1 MYRRHAGTGEFM
13 SKKKLYK
20 STRDK
25 KLAGICGGLA
35 EYLNMDSTVVRL
47 IFVLLFIFWG
57 TSLLV
62 YIILALVM
70 PDDTEII
77 Q

>member
-1 MYRRHAGTGEFM
+1 M

-47 IFVLLFIFWG
+47 IFVLLFLIWG
-57 TSLLV
+57 SSLLV

>member
-1 MYRRHAGTGEFM
+1 M

-47 IFVLLFIFWG
+47 IFVLLFILWG
-57 TSLLV
+57 SSLLV

>member
-1 MYRRHAGTGEFM
+1 M

-47 IFVLLFIFWG
+47 IFVLLFILWG
-57 TSLLV
+57 SSLLV

-77 Q
+77 K